1 MSYFVLG
8 FRSYFI
14 NIINRT
20 FHSFFIHNDFEYIH
34 FFDKHAL
41 HSVVCVKCL
50 SLVFYLILF
59 FFSFLLGRLVL
70 VGSE

>member
-1 MSYFVLG
+1 M
-8 FRSYFI
+8 
-14 NIINRT
+14 
-20 FHSFFIHNDFEYIH
+20 HNDFEYIH

-41 HSVVCVKCL
+41 HSVVCEKCL

-59 FFSFLLGRLVL
+59 FFTFLLERLVL